1 MMRSLMLVMLLAAPA
16 RAQLSGCQYTTGP
29 LQLQKV
35 RSTASGTQIFG
46 CINES
51 FNLISS
57 SMAVPSTTTAITFMS
72 SITIRGAGGLK
83 VDYGITAATM
93 STTGSVNIGTTTAT
107 TNGKLQVYTGA
118 SGATAHVNA
127 DEIVAEGSG
136 NTGLSILTPNNATGA
151 IYFGDPQDATVGQ
164 IGYNHSTNDM
174 AFQTASGNRMNVLGT
189 GDVHVVNNLMLGTTT
204 VSGLFHIAGTTPR
217 LVISAMQAGNR
228 ESEVRWA
235 YGTVPYWA
243 AGIDIRQANNNYFSI
258 SDVQAGTNLI
268 TVSTMGF
275 VGVKNLDPTVALD
288 VTGNMRATN
297 FQGPSVGVTDAS
309 AATAGNVGE
318 YVVASTTSYTN
329 WSCASGSWCDGPSIT
344 LSPGDWDVSMTA
356 GAQLNAS
363 VMTTWGLG
371 AGTAV
376 SPDNSGISQGVNQF
390 SCILPTA
397 ANSTSCSV
405 ASFRSNSAST
415 VIWYMKLN
423 ATWTGATPQMIGT
436 ISARRVR

>member
-1 MMRSLMLVMLLAAPA
+1 MRSLALTILLAAPV
-16 RAQLSGCQYTTGP
+16 RAQLSGCQYTSGT

-46 CINES
+46 CLNAS
-51 FNLISS
+51 FDILSS
-57 SMAVPSTTTAITFMS
+57 SLAVAASTSATTFLS
-72 SITIRGAGGLK
+72 SVTIKGAGGLG
-83 VDYGITAATM
+83 VTYGVSIGTLA
-93 STTGSVNIGTTTAT
+93 TTGGVNIGTTAAT
-107 TNGKLQVYTGA
+107 TNGRLQVFTGA

-136 NTGLSILTPNNATGA
+136 NSGVSILTPNNATGA

-174 AFQTASGNRMNVLGT
+174 AFQTAAGNRLNVLGT

-228 ESEVRWA
+228 EGEIRWA

-288 VTGNMRATN
+288 VTGDVRGTN
-297 FQGPSVGVTDAS
+297 LRGPLVGITDAS
-309 AATAGNVGE
+309 AATAGTVGE
-318 YVVASTTSYTN
+318 YVGASTTSYTN

-376 SPDNSGISQGVNQF
+376 SPDNTGISQGVNQF

-423 ATWTGATPQMIGT
+423 ATWSGATPQMIGT